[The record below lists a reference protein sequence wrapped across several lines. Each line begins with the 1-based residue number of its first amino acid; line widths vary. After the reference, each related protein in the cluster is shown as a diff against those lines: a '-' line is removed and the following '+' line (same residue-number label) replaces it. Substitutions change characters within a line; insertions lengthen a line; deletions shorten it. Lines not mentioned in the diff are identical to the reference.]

1 MKNPPF
7 LHPFHP
13 KEGKLDRSN
22 FSRIEVDLP
31 HETYDRLK
39 FVLTSRSD
47 LITIAAMF
55 LAHVE
60 REIILHDYSLIDRD
74 TVISHICSR
83 CAESG
88 PGQSELCSPDK
99 LARSDG
105 GRTSCDS
112 SPLPQQIHLNNDSAR
127 EQPSEKR
134 TKRKER
140 KHKNSSGE
148 SSSVV

>member
-74 TVISHICSR
+74 VIISHICSR

-88 PGQSELCSPDK
+88 PGQSELCPPNK
-99 LARSDG
+99 LAGSDG
-105 GRTSCDS
+105 GGVESNS
-112 SPLPQQIHLNNDSAR
+112 SPLPQQVHLNNDSTG
-127 EQPSEKR
+127 EQSSEKR

-140 KHKNSSGE
+140 KLKNSGSE